1 MAGAG
6 DGCARRRPRAERRLQ
21 RLHGKAAVRRFGRGS
36 QRTKAAAPIRE
47 ERDSLHAH
55 AVRCGA
61 VVSQPASSER
71 PLDARRTCVG
81 TGSRRIR
88 KRLVHRI
95 QGAING
101 ELQVVAPLQEPGRRK
116 TVVLIICMIISRSR
130 NQAGHAHTT
139 SAPASCV
146 ELSMRSAYR
155 GSIHRAYLMAKSIQA
170 IKFCKFSG
178 SRPWSAHSKLLPR
191 CKISLRHQLKTRPVV
206 AFGPSQRL
214 RIFVSFRKR
223 SLRRQP
229 KTRPVVAFGS
239 SQRLKIFIPPMK
251 YLPVVRMLDK
261 TLVRTGM

>member
-36 QRTKAAAPIRE
+36 QRAKAAAPIRE

-55 AVRCGA
+55 AERCGA
-61 VVSQPASSER
+61 VVSQPASSE
-71 PLDARRTCVG
+71 PLDARRACVG

-116 TVVLIICMIISRSR
+116 NVILIICMIISRSR

-146 ELSMRSAYR
+146 EYSMRSAYR

-178 SRPWSAHSKLLPR
+178 SRPWCQR
-191 CKISLRHQLKTRPVV
+191 I
-206 AFGPSQRL
+206 PSCCHG
-214 RIFVSFRKR
+214 V
-223 SLRRQP
+223 
-229 KTRPVVAFGS
+229 
-239 SQRLKIFIPPMK
+239 K
-251 YLPVVRMLDK
+251 YLCDTSSRRDQLLHSAQASD
-261 TLVRTGM
+261 